1 MSNDILITFDIKNQA
16 ELSNFFVYHITTK
29 KLRQLISNK
38 FLDNNL
44 NLQYKEIKLKDINL
58 FNLFK
63 KLNVKKI
70 GTITNLKKEL
80 ILHFNNQ
87 KNISNILNNKRV
99 VIVGPADYV
108 DLNDKINNYDV
119 IVRVNKGLSQQGNGK
134 CGNRTDILYHV
145 VNQNKENG
153 GPIDINFN
161 GHIRFTYPILDYDEE
176 TTFKN
181 IGTIRDYFEIYKDN
195 EIYNHIQKDFSII
208 NKLKY
213 LEMEKILQSRPNSGI
228 AAILDLLTFN
238 IKELYITGFTLF
250 QTNYSKDYRDK
261 VDGIDK
267 NTSKLAI
274 DRMLKAGHHDQEKA
288 ALVFKNQ
295 ILNNKR
301 VKYDKIL
308 EDCVN
313 NIILNKKN

>member
-1 MSNDILITFDIKNQA
+1 MSNDILITIDIKNQE

-38 FLDNNL
+38 FLDNNF
-44 NLQYKEIKLKDINL
+44 NLQYKEIKLINSNL
-58 FNLFK
+58 LFK

-80 ILHFNNQ
+80 ILHFNDQ
-87 KNISNILNNKRV
+87 KNITNILNNKRV

-108 DLNDKINNYDV
+108 DSNDKINNYDV
-119 IVRVNKGLSQQGNGK
+119 IVRINKGLSQQGNGK

-161 GHIRFTYPILDYDEE
+161 SHIRFTYPILDYDEE
-176 TTFKN
+176 TTFKD

-195 EIYNHIQKDFSII
+195 EIYNHIQKNFSII

-228 AAILDLLTFN
+228 ASILDLLTFN

-261 VDGIDK
+261 VDGINK

-274 DRMLKAGHHDQEKA
+274 DRMSKAGHHDQKKT
-288 ALVFKNQ
+288 ALVFKKQ
-295 ILNNKR
+295 ILDDKR

-308 EDCVN
+308 IDCIN
-313 NIILNKKN
+313 NLL